1 MTDSTALL
9 LVIFQL
15 CENSRWQL
23 CFPGTTRLKM
33 VSPVQYGTTFG
44 WWLKDLP
51 SLQRQVVV
59 LQHQSFY
66 CMSIFQTQRG
76 TCGNIVESLIQTH
89 VYTHTHRCRS
99 AQWPIYFPTC
109 ALLFLFPDQQQ
120 LKCTWIQH
128 DKNVLI
134 VYDETPLKPDLGH
147 VTINMSWFDF
157 RFPLSHPRNY

>member
-1 MTDSTALL
+1 MTALL
-9 LVIFQL
+9 
-15 CENSRWQL
+15 SRHHKTQNGVTSAIWHYLWLMAQRL
-23 CFPGTTRLKM
+23 TISTTT
-33 VSPVQYGTTFG
+33 SSCAAT
-44 WWLKDLP
+44 
-51 SLQRQVVV
+51 
-59 LQHQSFY
+59 
-66 CMSIFQTQRG
+66 SIFLLHV
-76 TCGNIVESLIQTH
+76 NISNPERDMWEYSRESLIQTH

-147 VTINMSWFDF
+147 VTINMS
-157 RFPLSHPRNY
+157 